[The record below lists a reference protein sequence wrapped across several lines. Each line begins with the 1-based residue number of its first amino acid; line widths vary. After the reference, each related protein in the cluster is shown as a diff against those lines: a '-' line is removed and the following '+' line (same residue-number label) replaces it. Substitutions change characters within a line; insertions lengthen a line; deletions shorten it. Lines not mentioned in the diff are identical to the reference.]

1 MAQKYKGVS
10 LPAGMVEDVEKMI
23 GSCGYVSVSDFVKDA
38 VRRRLEELRIVD
50 DTSSIV
56 LNEFPTTPASTIER
70 DYPPQYYPA
79 HSDIE
84 FKRV

>member
-38 VRRRLEELRIVD
+38 IRRRLEELRVEG
-50 DTSSIV
+50 V
-56 LNEFPTTPASTIER
+56 
-70 DYPPQYYPA
+70 
-79 HSDIE
+79 
-84 FKRV
+84 